1 MAPLYLYCS
10 KDMKLDEF
18 IKQADDAIGKDKYM
32 GYFYDTNGILFTRD
46 DNKSQTLGDLGIDT
60 KRVLKYK

>member
-10 KDMKLDEF
+10 KDMKLDDF

-46 DNKSQTLGDLGIDT
+46 DNKSQTLGELGIDT

>member
-1 MAPLYLYCS
+1 

>member
-1 MAPLYLYCS
+1 
-10 KDMKLDEF
+10 KDMKLDDF

-46 DNKSQTLGDLGIDT
+46 DNKSQTLGELGIDT